1 MSNGEDMG
9 QELIMVVF
17 NSSIENEVMEA
28 LKGAGM
34 TCYTRLPDIQ
44 GVGSESEPRLDSH
57 VWPGTNTILMIL
69 VARETG
75 EKILGAV
82 RGLKERH
89 AEEGVKAIVLPIIDS
104 I

>member
-1 MSNGEDMG
+1 ME

-28 LKGAGM
+28 LNEAGM

-44 GVGSESEPRLDSH
+44 GVGKESEPRLDSH
-57 VWPGTNTILMIL
+57 VWPGTNTLLM
-69 VARETG
+69 VCATRETRDH
-75 EKILGAV
+75 ILGAV
-82 RGLKERH
+82 RKLKERH
-89 AEEGVKAIVLPIIDS
+89 AEEGVKAIVLPVIDS